1 MYRQWTRSMHAS
13 QGKNTPAPDQDLKNF
28 YVKVA
33 LDKES
38 ITAVSI
44 QSSILRFL
52 YNSNRFPYF
61 FNYRKSQM
69 TPNSWSNSNT
79 THYAM
84 PTSAWT
90 LASQRRK
97 MRTMLQRCSTRLT
110 EITIFRTWLSVLEL
124 IKRFKMAKS
133 SLTSTTWQPLS
144 WQNLSKTT
152 IHWLSRSTIKIRERS
167 RPWWHTAASIRMAMV
182 QSTVCT

>member
-1 MYRQWTRSMHAS
+1 MHAS

-61 FNYRKSQM
+61 FQLQKVTDDAKLVIKFKYDTLCNAHIRVNTCVTEKKNANNAPEMFY
-69 TPNSWSNSNT
+69 TPNRDN
-79 THYAM
+79 Y
-84 PTSAWT
+84 
-90 LASQRRK
+90 
-97 MRTMLQRCSTRLT
+97 
-110 EITIFRTWLSVLEL
+110 I
-124 IKRFKMAKS
+124 
-133 SLTSTTWQPLS
+133 
-144 WQNLSKTT
+144 QNL
-152 IHWLSRSTIKIRERS
+152 
-167 RPWWHTAASIRMAMV
+167 
-182 QSTVCT
+182 TVGAGVD